1 MPEDLKT
8 RARNEMLEQQKAL
21 QETGPY
27 MTLGIQMVISVL
39 VFFGIGYWLDHHF
52 KTGSLWMVILTSF
65 GAVSSLT
72 YFIVT
77 VIGLQKRDDARA
89 RKTETKSR

>member
-1 MPEDLKT
+1 MPEDLKS
-8 RARNEMLEQQKAL
+8 RARKEMMEQQKAM

-27 MTLGIQMVISVL
+27 LTLGIQLALSV
-39 VFFGIGYWLDHHF
+39 VAFFGIGYWLDHHF

-65 GAVSSLT
+65 GAVASLT

-77 VIGLQKRDDARA
+77 VIGLQKREDARA
-89 RKTETKSR
+89 RKSETKSR

>member
-8 RARNEMLEQQKAL
+8 RAQHEMAEQQKAL

-27 MTLGIQMVISVL
+27 MTLGIQLVL
-39 VFFGIGYWLDHHF
+39 TILAFFGIGYWLDHHF
-52 KTGSLWMVILTSF
+52 KTGSLWTAIFAGFGSF
-65 GAVSSLT
+65 ASLT

-77 VIGLQKRDDARA
+77 VIRLQKHDDLK
-89 RKTETKSR
+89 RKKNG

>member
-8 RARNEMLEQQKAL
+8 RAQREMAEQQKAL

-27 MTLGIQMVISVL
+27 MTLGIQLVL
-39 VFFGIGYWLDHHF
+39 TILAFFGIGYWLDQHF
-52 KTGSLWMVILTSF
+52 KTGSLWTAIFAGF
-65 GAVSSLT
+65 GAFASLT

-77 VIGLQKRDDARA
+77 VIQLQKQEDQKRQ
-89 RKTETKSR
+89 KK

>member
-8 RARNEMLEQQKAL
+8 SAQREVAEQQKAL

-27 MTLGIQMVISVL
+27 MTLGIQLVL
-39 VFFGIGYWLDHHF
+39 TILIFFGIGYWLDQHF
-52 KTGSLWMVILTSF
+52 KTGSLWTAIFAGF
-65 GAVSSLT
+65 GAFSSLT

-77 VIGLQKRDDARA
+77 VIRLQKQDDLR
-89 RKTETKSR
+89 RKKN

>member
-8 RARNEMLEQQKAL
+8 RAQREMAEQQQAL

-27 MTLGIQMVISVL
+27 MTLGIQLVL
-39 VFFGIGYWLDHHF
+39 TILAFFGIGYWLDHHF
-52 KTGSLWMVILTSF
+52 KTGSLWTAIFAGF
-65 GAVSSLT
+65 GAFSSLT

-77 VIGLQKRDDARA
+77 VIRLQKLDDKRA
-89 RKTETKSR
+89 LKKESK